1 LDQSNLFKSIGVSHG
16 ELPFVVYRLL
26 KKSNVWASG
35 HLLALAQ
42 ERFDH
47 QSYDMEIETLM
58 LMTDLLEISR
68 RTTLNAYARLR
79 DDLILK
85 PNRIQRILNRLDTLA
100 DKGDELA
107 ELINAWRFASG
118 PIKIKSAYA
127 ISNLNSQITET
138 GANRLRGIRADL
150 LTLLASVPDDKIVA
164 TPTQNSDDSG
174 NSQDYYSGDG
184 SGDYLVDD
192 VITTEDLVYN
202 PAGESAYAD
211 LTNPSDQL
219 NLAQLVRNGL
229 IDDDSIFV
237 NGQQDDLGEEI
248 IPSGSFS
255 KDQSD
260 SSTNQNQE
268 RAFGLFDKVKNLV
281 NNLFF

>member
-1 LDQSNLFKSIGVSHG
+1 MDQSNLFKSIGVSHG

-68 RTTLNAYARLR
+68 RTTLSAYARLR

-202 PAGESAYAD
+202 PAGESAYSD

-255 KDQSD
+255 KDLSD

>member
-1 LDQSNLFKSIGVSHG
+1 MKIFLYAATLGGYNALPLEGDELKARVNFDYWARTSKTEHNIDQSNV
-16 ELPFVVYRLL
+16 PV
-26 KKSNVWASG
+26 
-35 HLLALAQ
+35 
-42 ERFDH
+42 
-47 QSYDMEIETLM
+47 
-58 LMTDLLEISR
+58 
-68 RTTLNAYARLR
+68 
-79 DDLILK
+79 K
-85 PNRIQRILNRLDTLA
+85 P
-100 DKGDELA
+100 
-107 ELINAWRFASG
+107 
-118 PIKIKSAYA
+118 
-127 ISNLNSQITET
+127 ITET

-202 PAGESAYAD
+202 PAGEAAYAD

-248 IPSGSFS
+248 IPSGSLS